1 MSGESSVT
9 VGEFRTK
16 VVANMEGSDSVRSTI
31 PEAVAAL
38 LGAVPGATLVWRF
51 EPGATKVDVSVDRSV
66 PVKIGPAR
74 AKPKKSSKR
83 V

>member
-1 MSGESSVT
+1 MT

-16 VVANMEGSDSVRSTI
+16 VISNMGGSDSVRSTI

-38 LGAVPGATLVWRF
+38 LGALPGSTLVWKVTPGATEV
-51 EPGATKVDVSVDRSV
+51 TVSVDRAV
-66 PVKIGPAR
+66 PVSIGPAR

-83 V
+83 A